1 MVASTVDLL
10 EEAGGLHRR
19 GALADA
25 ASRYRQVLQREPAHA
40 IALYHLAVIAC
51 QLGQFSDGIELARQS
66 LTSDPRQPRAH
77 NILGM
82 ASSRL
87 GRHEEALASFD
98 HAILL
103 QPDFADAHGNRAS
116 ALTELGRIAE
126 AVASYE
132 RAVALQPGSVGDW
145 LNLGTALHRVGR
157 DEDALA
163 SYDRALALH
172 PGFPEAHC
180 NRGNVLARLGRHE
193 EALASYE
200 RALAGNRSY
209 VDALDGRGQAL
220 LALGRSEEAL
230 ASFEEALALAPDRP
244 GVLDRLVA
252 ALLSQGSDR
261 GGRTR
266 ALAAVT
272 RALAA
277 RETSAAKALFVEC
290 IKNRKFST
298 DAAGVRALMLRALS
312 EPWDRPAD
320 LAVPAVSLVKLNPA
334 VKDACARVA
343 GTWPERMML
352 ENLSGH
358 LAAIADD
365 ELLRVVL
372 ETVPVCDVELERL
385 LTAIRA
391 IFLAGAHE
399 GPTAPAE
406 DGLLRFFCALARQCF
421 INEYVFDVNS
431 GEIEG
436 VRRLRERLVR
446 AIASGGAVPVLW
458 IIAAASFLPLHALPG
473 AEALLDKSWSPAVAA
488 LLTQQVREPL
498 EELRARDFIPRLTA
512 VAEGVSLEVKQQY
525 EESPS
530 PRWVRPAPVGEPMTM
545 EQFFGSW
552 LEPRPGPARHDRIDI
567 LVAGC
572 GTGQSL
578 VETARQFKG
587 AQVLA
592 VDLSR
597 ASLCYAKRQSL
608 ALGSTN
614 IAFGEAD
621 ILELGEIDRTF
632 DIVDASGVLHHMADP
647 WAGWRVLLAL
657 LRPGGFM
664 RVGLYS
670 RLGRSAINA
679 ARGFV
684 AERGY
689 APTTEDIRR
698 SRQDIL
704 ALADGEPAKKVA
716 THLDFFTTSECR
728 DMLFHVQEHQLTLP
742 EIARFIG
749 ENDIEFLGFLAD
761 PTVIRQF
768 QARFPQDRAVAD
780 LALWHAFEADNPDA
794 FAGMYQF
801 WVRKRG

>member
-10 EEAGGLHRR
+10 EEAARLHRQ
-19 GALADA
+19 GAPAEA

-40 IALYHLAVIAC
+40 VALYHLAVIAC

-66 LTSDPRQPRAH
+66 LASDPRQPRAH
-77 NILGM
+77 NMLGM

-116 ALTELGRIAE
+116 ALMELGRNAE

-132 RAVALQPGSVGDW
+132 RTVALQPGSVGDW

-157 DEDALA
+157 EEDALA
-163 SYDRALALH
+163 GYDRALALH
-172 PGFPEAHC
+172 PSFPEAHC

-220 LALGRSEEAL
+220 LALGRSEGAL

-244 GVLDRLVA
+244 GVLGILVD
-252 ALLSQGSDR
+252 ALLSQGSAASR
-261 GGRTR
+261 MR
-266 ALAAVT
+266 ALSAIT

-277 RETSAAKALFVEC
+277 RETDATKALFVQC
-290 IKNRKFST
+290 IKNRSFIS
-298 DAAGVRALMLRALS
+298 DPVGVRALVLRALS

-320 LAVPAVSLVKLNPA
+320 LAVPAASLVKLNPA

-343 GTWPERMML
+343 RAWPDRILL

-358 LAAIADD
+358 LTAIADD
-365 ELLRVVL
+365 ELLRAVL

-385 LTAIRA
+385 LTAMRA

-399 GPTAPAE
+399 GPTAPEE

-431 GEIEG
+431 DEIEG

-446 AIASGGAVPVLW
+446 AIGSGGSVPVLW
-458 IIAAASFLPLHALPG
+458 LIAAASFLPLHTLPG
-473 AEALLDKSWSPAVAA
+473 VEALLDRPWSPAVAA

-498 EELRARDFIPRLTA
+498 EELRARDFMPRLTA
-512 VAEGVSLEVKQQY
+512 AAGASHEVKQEY
-525 EESPS
+525 EENPS
-530 PRWVRPAPVGEPMTM
+530 PRWVKTAPAGEPMTM

-552 LEPRPGPARHDRIDI
+552 LEPHPGRPDRIDI

-572 GTGQSL
+572 GTGQHL
-578 VETARQFKG
+578 VEMARQFRG

-592 VDLSR
+592 VDPNR

-608 ALGSTN
+608 ALGLKN

-621 ILELGEIDRTF
+621 VLALGDIDRTF
-632 DIVDASGVLHHMADP
+632 DIVDAGGALHHMTDP

-664 RVGLYS
+664 RVGLSS
-670 RLGRSAINA
+670 RLGRSVVKA
-679 ARGFV
+679 ARGLV

-689 APTTEDIRR
+689 APTVQEIRR
-698 SRQDIL
+698 IRQDVL
-704 ALADGEPAKKVA
+704 ALPDGELARNIVR
-716 THLDFFTTSECR
+716 HVDFFTTGACR
-728 DMLFHVQEHQLTLP
+728 DMLFSAGGRQVTLP
-742 EIARFIG
+742 EIAQFVG
-749 ENDIEFLGFLAD
+749 ENGIEFVGFLAD